1 MKKNKQKKTLVIAVT
16 ILLVVVICIMLF
28 LIILLI
34 QNTSQLSNGNVNMI
48 TVQRD
53 DADNENED
61 ESEEGITD
69 ENEEI
74 VSVSAYTDSIII
86 RTLVNNNWNRIK
98 CNFSADYEKDENGNY
113 VYEGYIIYSND
124 GVYVEKI
131 IFNLEYEDAVIK
143 GLCVGATYD
152 EIVET
157 FETTPTFEDEQLNL
171 YGYKTTTVYAFFYED
186 EIVIYPNR
194 SFSNSSLENDL
205 FEYIDGDFD
214 GNQTNF
220 VVNIKNNYT
229 DFVAEQDGEDIILY
243 SETRQIEIR
252 LNGNFDETEITIYNG
267 YTEGSLMKENKENYN
282 IIEEKSTDLIL
293 LKEVERILS
302 E

>member
-1 MKKNKQKKTLVIAVT
+1 MKKRKQGRKLVIAVT
-16 ILLVVVICIMLF
+16 ILLVVVLLIMFF
-28 LIILLI
+28 LIVLLI
-34 QNTSQLSNGNVNMI
+34 QNTSQLSNENANVNMI

-53 DADNENED
+53 DED
-61 ESEEGITD
+61 ETEETTTN
-69 ENEEI
+69 ETEEI
-74 VSVSAYTDSIII
+74 VAVSAYTDSIVI
-86 RTLVNNNWNRIK
+86 RNLVNNNWNRI
-98 CNFSADYEKDENGNY
+98 NSNLTTGYEKDDDGNY
-113 VYEGYIIYSND
+113 VYEGYTIYSND

-131 IFNLEYEDAVIK
+131 IFNLEYEDEVIK
-143 GLCVGATYD
+143 GLYVGASYD
-152 EIVET
+152 EVVEA

-171 YGYKTTTVYAFFYED
+171 YGYKATTVYAFFYDD

-194 SFSNSSLENDL
+194 SFSNSSLEEDI

-220 VVNIKNNYT
+220 VVSIKSNYS
-229 DFVAEQDGEDIILY
+229 DFTAEKDGEDIVLY

-293 LKEVERILS
+293 LKEEERILS